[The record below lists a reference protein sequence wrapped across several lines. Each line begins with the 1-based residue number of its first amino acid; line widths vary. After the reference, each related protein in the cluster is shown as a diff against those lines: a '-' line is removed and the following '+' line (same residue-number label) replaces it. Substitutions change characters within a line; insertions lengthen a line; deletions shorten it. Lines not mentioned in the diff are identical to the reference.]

1 MELLTKV
8 GIAGLIFIKD
18 RRIGSRRNFLKKQI
32 QVKERSG
39 CEVNYLQWSVFLSE
53 LAENV
58 RVFPGEKNVTF
69 RGVLPLLIE
78 VKIPNS

>member
-1 MELLTKV
+1 M
-8 GIAGLIFIKD
+8 GIAGLIFIKEKNWQQKD
-18 RRIGSRRNFLKKQI
+18 FLKKQI
-32 QVKERSG
+32 KVKERSG

-78 VKIPNS
+78 R

>member
-1 MELLTKV
+1 MLTNV
-8 GIAGLIFIKD
+8 GIAGLIFINEKNWQQKD
-18 RRIGSRRNFLKKQI
+18 FLKKQI
-32 QVKERSG
+32 KVKERSG

-69 RGVLPLLIE
+69 RGVLPLLIQR
-78 VKIPNS
+78 

>member
-1 MELLTKV
+1 MLTNV
-8 GIAGLIFIKD
+8 GIAGLIFINEKNWQQKD
-18 RRIGSRRNFLKKQI
+18 FLKKQI
-32 QVKERSG
+32 KVKERSG
-39 CEVNYLQWSVFLSE
+39 CEVNDLQWSVFLSE

-78 VKIPNS
+78 R

>member
-1 MELLTKV
+1 MLTNA
-8 GIAGLIFIKD
+8 GIAGLIFINEKNWQQKD
-18 RRIGSRRNFLKKQI
+18 FLKKQI
-32 QVKERSG
+32 KVKERSG

-78 VKIPNS
+78 R